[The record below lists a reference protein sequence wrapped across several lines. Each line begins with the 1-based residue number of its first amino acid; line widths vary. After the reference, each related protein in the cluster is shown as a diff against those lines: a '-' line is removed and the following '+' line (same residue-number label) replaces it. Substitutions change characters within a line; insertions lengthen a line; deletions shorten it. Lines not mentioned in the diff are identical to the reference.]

1 MVQNRRADL
10 DWIRILATYVVF
22 LFHCT
27 MFFNPF
33 PWHVKNEI
41 INSSYILVFSLLV
54 GTWIMPIFFALS
66 GISTYFALTRRTGK
80 VFLKE
85 RIVKLGV
92 PLLFG
97 ILILSPPQVYIERLS
112 HKQFS
117 GPFFS
122 FVPKYFDGL
131 YLEIGGTG
139 NFAFVGLH
147 LWYLLVL
154 ILFSAISLPL
164 LTRKRNNLKSFK
176 LNHYAVILVTL
187 IVIARYL
194 NFVNL
199 GGWGI
204 PYYFA
209 LFLFGYYYFSNESF
223 MEFIKIN
230 KNFIAIL
237 AVSMSGIYI
246 TWFMLGIPKMTEL
259 TFFLFT
265 IVKVV
270 SSLNSMLFIFYLA
283 HRFLTE
289 KNNFFNYNSALS
301 MPFYVLH
308 QPVIVIVGFMIYLLN
323 WPIAIKL
330 VFLIATSLSLILF
343 SYEFFIKKNTV
354 LRVLFGMKKKKPNK
368 MTSEASLKG

>member
-22 LFHCT
+22 LFHCS

-112 HKQFS
+112 HQQFS
-117 GPFFS
+117 GS
-122 FVPKYFDGL
+122 FLSFLPKYFDGL

-147 LWYLLVL
+147 LWYLFVL
-154 ILFSAISLPL
+154 FLFSAITLPL
-164 LTRKRNNLKSFK
+164 LTRKRNNVKSFK
-176 LNHYAVILVTL
+176 LNHYAVILVIL
-187 IVIARYL
+187 VVIARYF

-209 LFLFGYYYFSNESF
+209 LFLFGYYFFSNESF
-223 MEFIKIN
+223 KEFLMMN
-230 KNFIAIL
+230 KNTIAIL
-237 AVSMSGIYI
+237 AVSMTGIYI

-283 HRFLTE
+283 NRFLTQE
-289 KNNFFNYNSALS
+289 NNFFNYNSALS

-308 QPVIVIVGFMIYLLN
+308 QPVIVMVGFLIYQLD
-323 WPIAIKL
+323 WPIAVKL
-330 VFLIATSLSLILF
+330 VFLITTSLSMILF
-343 SYEFFIKKNTV
+343 SYEFFIKKITV
-354 LRVLFGMKKKKPNK
+354 LRVLFGMKGKKPSK
-368 MTSEASLKG
+368 IELDKALKG